1 MKKMIS
7 GMAIA
12 VGAMLLNNAAHAA
25 DSDPAFKVNGKVVT
39 LGEVDKEQKGEFYE
53 IEKRKYDIIERM
65 AHERYLSEF
74 WAKKATESKKSS
86 EAARKDYVDKHVKV
100 SNSEV
105 KAMIEKYKDNPQFT
119 KFSKD
124 EQDKQVRDYLKDRG
138 ARNVEF
144 EIIQKALKSGEL
156 VINYPQPK
164 EPVYDIKLTDK
175 DITRYGPGNDDIKAM
190 GCDRKACP
198 VTIVEYSEFQCPF
211 CSKVVPTTKRI
222 LTEYK
227 GKLSWTT
234 RDFPLSFHDRARP
247 AAVAAHCAAEQG
259 KFWHM
264 YSELFA
270 NQQSLDDES
279 LKKYATKVVGD
290 KAKWETCIQ
299 NPGPVFQT
307 IDANI
312 ESGMK
317 NGVTGTPAFFIN
329 GRRISGAQPYEEFKR
344 IIDEELSR
352 TKKS

>member
-1 MKKMIS
+1 MKMIS
-7 GMAIA
+7 RMAIA
-12 VGAMLLNNAAHAA
+12 VGAMLLNQVAFSA
-25 DSDPAFKVNGKVVT
+25 DSDPAFKVNGKT
-39 LGEVDKEQKGEFYE
+39 FTMGDVDKEQKGEFYE
-53 IEKRKYDIIERM
+53 IEKRKFDIVERM
-65 AHERYLSEF
+65 AHEQYLKDF
-74 WAKKATESKKSS
+74 WAKKATEGKTSA
-86 EAARKDYVDKHVKV
+86 EAARKAYVEKNVTV

-105 KAMIEKYKDNPQFT
+105 KAMIEKYKDNPQFN
-119 KFSKD
+119 KFSKED
-124 EQDKQVRDYLKDRG
+124 QDKQVRDFLKDRG
-138 ARNVEF
+138 SRTVEQ
-144 EIIQKALKSGEL
+144 EIIQKALKSGDL
-156 VINYPQPK
+156 VINFPQPK

-175 DITRYGPGNDDIKAM
+175 DVTRFGPGNDDIKAM
-190 GCDRKACP
+190 GCDRKSCP
-198 VTIVEYSEFQCPF
+198 VSIVEYSEFQCPF
-211 CSKVVPTTKRI
+211 CSKVIPTTKRI

-227 GKLSWTT
+227 GKVSWTT

-259 KFWHM
+259 KYWHM
-264 YSELFA
+264 YSEMFN

-290 KAKWETCIQ
+290 KAKWEACVK
-299 NPGPVFQT
+299 NPAPVYQV

-344 IIDEELSR
+344 IIDEELGR